1 MMISVSFKSLLLAGL
16 TCVSLTG
23 ATLAQN
29 LFSVVVKVND
39 RVVTEYEVQQRQ
51 LFLRTLNAP
60 GGGRDA
66 VIEALIEDRLR
77 MGAAQAAGLALTD
90 EGTQA
95 ALAEFAAR
103 ANMDTD
109 SFVQALQDSGVSRET
124 FRDYVVNGTL
134 WREVVRAR
142 YGNLVQ
148 ISEAEIDRALA
159 AATAGSGLRVLVS
172 EIILP
177 LQQGNEQAATQ
188 LAEDIAQITDQTLFS
203 QYAQRYSAA
212 PSRGNGG
219 RLDWQDI
226 SKLPASLRPILL
238 GLAPGD
244 VTDPLTIPGALALF
258 QLRDITEVAGQ
269 SGLAADAALDYAV
282 YSLANPARADQLR
295 QSVDTC
301 DDLYGAALGNP
312 GETLLRQTT
321 APGEISNDIRGKLA
335 DLDADES
342 VIMPRDDGVVLV
354 MLCGRTALI
363 NQDTS
368 REDMANSLRGARL
381 EGYAATLLEQLRAD
395 ARILW
400 Q

>member
-23 ATLAQN
+23 AAQAQN

-177 LQQGNEQAATQ
+177 LQQGNEQAAAQ
-188 LAEDIAQITDQTLFS
+188 LAEDIAQITDQALFS

-269 SGLAADAALDYAV
+269 SGQAADAALDYAV

-321 APGEISNDIRGKLA
+321 APGEISSDIRGKLA

>member
-23 ATLAQN
+23 AAPAQN
-29 LFSVVVKVND
+29 LFSAVVKVND

-177 LQQGNEQAATQ
+177 LQQGNEQAAAQ
-188 LAEDIAQITDQTLFS
+188 LAEDIAQITDQALFS

-269 SGLAADAALDYAV
+269 SGQAADAALDYAV

>member
-23 ATLAQN
+23 AAQAQN

-177 LQQGNEQAATQ
+177 LQQGNEQAAAQ

-269 SGLAADAALDYAV
+269 SGQAADAALDYAV
-282 YSLANPARADQLR
+282 YSLASPARADQLR

-321 APGEISNDIRGKLA
+321 APGEISSDIRGKLA